1 MNSVYEEIVDFSQ
14 KFHKFIQHL
23 SKTCRLLYVAGSK
36 KVLDSLCLIY
46 LALSMQNKY
55 CKIGLDVGHMAQLV
69 ERCIHIAKVSGSNPD
84 VPTASH
90 YGQVFNL

>member
-1 MNSVYEEIVDFSQ
+1 
-14 KFHKFIQHL
+14 
-23 SKTCRLLYVAGSK
+23 
-36 KVLDSLCLIY
+36 
-46 LALSMQNKY
+46 MQNKY
-55 CKIGLDVGHMAQLV
+55 CKIGLGVGHMAQLV